1 MKTSRQNDLLVF
13 HGITE
18 EGDYAASAY
27 SSSLPILHLVVLV
40 STVSTHS
47 AVDHHH
53 KSI

>member
-1 MKTSRQNDLLVF
+1 MKTSRQKDLLVF

-27 SSSLPILHLVVLV
+27 SSLSILHLVVLV

-47 AVDHHH
+47 AVGHQH

>member
-1 MKTSRQNDLLVF
+1 MKTSRQKDLLVF

-27 SSSLPILHLVVLV
+27 SSLSILHLVVLV
-40 STVSTHS
+40 STVSTYS
-47 AVDHHH
+47 AVGHHH

>member
-1 MKTSRQNDLLVF
+1 MKTSRQRDLLVF

-27 SSSLPILHLVVLV
+27 SSSLSILHLVVFV
-40 STVSTHS
+40 NTVSTHS
-47 AVDHHH
+47 AVGHHH

>member
-1 MKTSRQNDLLVF
+1 MKTIRQNDLLVF

-18 EGDYAASAY
+18 EGDYTASPY
-27 SSSLPILHLVVLV
+27 SSLSILHLVVLV